1 MGPAGGRILSKYSL
15 YSAPTCGARL
25 PAAQPYQMRRVAA
38 LSWFR
43 CAAACKS
50 RRRGCRPCQVRS
62 HLRVAALGYRP
73 CQARCEAAASL
84 PCRAATAKPL
94 PTSTV
99 GPLPLANSI
108 CRRASILL
116 SSKEM
121 FAMKL
126 HVASVYFVCFKCFR
140 GMFQMLHIDVVKV
153 DREFCTCC
161 KCFR

>member
-15 YSAPTCGARL
+15 YSAPTCG
-25 PAAQPYQMRRVAA
+25 
-38 LSWFR
+38 
-43 CAAACKS
+43 
-50 RRRGCRPCQVRS
+50 
-62 HLRVAALGYRP
+62 
-73 CQARCEAAASL
+73 
-84 PCRAATAKPL
+84 
-94 PTSTV
+94 

-140 GMFQMLHIDVVKV
+140 GMLKVFHMDVIKV
-153 DREFCTCC
+153 DWDVAHVAIVVHVCC
-161 KCFR
+161 KDLVLNVSSVFFDVYCKCVYLEIAYIFT